1 MDNSKGNRKT
11 EIVFFDLETTAP
23 SPEGRW
29 WLLEFGAI
37 LVCPRKLVEVGSY
50 DTLIRPGDLSAVSRR
65 FTDVESIAS
74 APTFHDV
81 ADKIF
86 DILDGTPPPSWLP
99 PPPPHLLAFL
109 VRRDHVEIVTFASC
123 FSLFPL

>member
-1 MDNSKGNRKT
+1 MTTTSRD
-11 EIVFFDLETTAP
+11 EIVFLDVETTAP
-23 SPEGRW
+23 TSAGRW

-65 FTDVESIAS
+65 FTDGVEAIAS
-74 APTFHDV
+74 APPFKDV

-86 DILDGTPPPSWLP
+86 GILDG
-99 PPPPHLLAFL
+99 
-109 VRRDHVEIVTFASC
+109 VYIR
-123 FSLFPL
+123 

>member
-1 MDNSKGNRKT
+1 MTTTTPMR
-11 EIVFFDLETTAP
+11 EIVFFDVETTAP
-23 SPEGRW
+23 SQSAEGRW

-65 FTDVESIAS
+65 FTDDVEAIAS
-74 APTFHDV
+74 APPFKDV

-86 DILDGTPPPSWLP
+86 EILDGTFRFVSFWLVG
-99 PPPPHLLAFL
+99 AG
-109 VRRDHVEIVTFASC
+109 
-123 FSLFPL
+123 

>member
-1 MDNSKGNRKT
+1 MTMRD
-11 EIVFFDLETTAP
+11 EIVFFDVETTAP
-23 SPEGRW
+23 SAAGPGRW

-65 FTDVESIAS
+65 FTDGVEAIAS
-74 APTFHDV
+74 APPFKDV

-86 DILDGTPPPSWLP
+86 GILDG
-99 PPPPHLLAFL
+99 
-109 VRRDHVEIVTFASC
+109 VYIR
-123 FSLFPL
+123 

>member
-1 MDNSKGNRKT
+1 MSNSSNNRMS
-11 EIVFFDLETTAP
+11 EIVFFDVETTAP
-23 SPEGRW
+23 SPNGQW

-65 FTDVESIAS
+65 FTDVEAIAS
-74 APTFHDV
+74 APTFRDV

-86 DILDGTPPPSWLP
+86 DILDGTHAPPPSSCMLRRR
-99 PPPPHLLAFL
+99 L
-109 VRRDHVEIVTFASC
+109 VVTLILIS
-123 FSLFPL
+123 

>member
-86 DILDGTPPPSWLP
+86 DILDGTPPSFFFLLLFLRCSARSCRDRHSP
-99 PPPPHLLAFL
+99 LLALPF
-109 VRRDHVEIVTFASC
+109 I
-123 FSLFPL
+123 SL